1 MRPDANR
8 LELYASTSHFAV
20 MHSLGQ
26 IATLLNR
33 DTILLSGLQARFGL
47 PVLQAER
54 YAPAY
59 VEWFRHIIRLRSFN
73 IAEERLRDLWQQE
86 TKLLQL
92 LHVNS
97 TGSPTWALDSCGA
110 TQHPER
116 RLLLS
121 NHDLGVP
128 LVAGELQEGLN
139 FSDTLPELFAGE
151 EMGEDAA
158 KVLQKCVRIKY
169 QILTEISAE
178 LPHLRAAVKW
188 AAGLV

>member
-1 MRPDANR
+1 
-8 LELYASTSHFAV
+8 

-33 DTILLSGLQARFGL
+33 ETILLSGLQTRFGL
-47 PVLQAER
+47 PVLKGER
-54 YAPAY
+54 YTPAY
-59 VEWFRHIIRLRSFN
+59 VEWFRQIIRLRSFN
-73 IAEERLRDLWQQE
+73 IAEDRLRDLWQQE

-110 TQHPER
+110 SQHPER

-128 LVAGELQEGLN
+128 LVAGELQGGLN
-139 FSDTLPELFAGE
+139 FSDSLPELFPGA
-151 EMGEDAA
+151 EMGENAA
-158 KVLQKCVRIKY
+158 RVLRKCVQLKL
-169 QILTEISAE
+169 QFQTEITAE

-188 AAGLV
+188 ATGPV